1 MRLLLFFFV
10 NVLVAAICG
19 VLTFLQGHDVGTIV
33 LRVVVVLISLQ
44 LAYVVWLFAIS
55 RLPSNKANERATDRT
70 SNSADEAG
78 IKPATAART
87 GSNDPGR

>member
-19 VLTFLQGHDVGTIV
+19 VLTFLQGHNAGTIV
-33 LRVVVVLISLQ
+33 LRVAAVLISLQ

-55 RLPSNKANERATDRT
+55 RLPSNKTDENAAGHT
-70 SNSADEAG
+70 SNSTDEAG
-78 IKPATAART
+78 IKSATAART
-87 GSNDPGR
+87 GSGDPGR